1 MSLVQIIL
9 EGRKEDF
16 AKKFSN
22 KFTEEQLRA
31 IIDKSDVLPGQHKYL
46 NFLGKVVNPKNFN
59 TDLNIVVKLLE
70 KFSTVS
76 QNLSLKDI
84 NQYDKISTLKK
95 VLDDYDNRIRREIK
109 TVDDADV
116 VYEDDEMTVV
126 SPKTHKSSCYFGS
139 GTKWCTAASDSGHY
153 DRYNQDGK
161 LFYFVSK
168 TKPTSDPT
176 YKVALL
182 KKFDG
187 TETYYNAPDDSFR
200 TGWIFGTE
208 KLEKILSRIN
218 SYIST
223 TFADQLK
230 IWNDK
235 ELAEK
240 ERQRLNREAN
250 ERIQRQKLELA
261 EQRRQTNEWDIEDTD
276 DIGLRANALF
286 KYLVSIGEL
295 EELTPE
301 LKAQFDRAKRQ
312 LAEYQRQYDSQENAY
327 EDTDL
332 IADMAAVEEELDEF
346 EQLSDVYV
354 LLPVQYGHYGLT
366 QFENMVDGT
375 EWAVGDEGEME
386 EASREAVE
394 SMLDDIGIEGFNRS
408 FVENHID
415 EDGVESYIR
424 DFFDHDVNENPEVYL
439 DDDSKNLSSS
449 QEEEI
454 AKLKQEEIELESK
467 RNELETQKEA
477 YDTGNEDWEEQ
488 YDAFNDMIFE
498 IEDRLL
504 EIPDE
509 IEEINDNPDGDYDQN
524 DIDKIIDDQVY
535 QYTSNIESFV
545 SNFMGMDYFQ
555 WILDHDFINKEE
567 LIESVVDSDGYGFSL
582 NSYDGDVNEEVIDG
596 TTYYI
601 VRVN

>member
-22 KFTEEQLRA
+22 KFTEEQLRV

-46 NFLGKVVNPKNFN
+46 NFLGKVVNPRNLN
-59 TDLNIVVKLLE
+59 ADLNIAVKLLE
-70 KFSTVS
+70 KFSTVG

-84 NQYDKISTLKK
+84 NKYDKISTLKNA
-95 VLDDYDNRIRREIK
+95 LDDYDNRIRREIK

-116 VYEDDEMTVV
+116 VYEDNEMIVV
-126 SPKTHKSSCYFGS
+126 SPKTHKSSCYFGA
-139 GTKWCTAASDSGHY
+139 GTKWCTTSTDSGHY

-161 LFYFVSK
+161 LFYFISK

-187 TETYYNAPDDSFR
+187 NETYYNAPDDSFR

-223 TFADQLK
+223 TFADQIK

-240 ERQRLNREAN
+240 ERQRLNREAE
-250 ERIQRQKLELA
+250 ERRRREKLAAA
-261 EQRRQTNEWDIEDTD
+261 EERRQTNEWDIEDTD
-276 DIGLRANALF
+276 DVGIRANALF

-301 LKAQFDRAKRQ
+301 LKAQIDRAERQ
-312 LAEYQRQYDSQENAY
+312 LAEYQRQYDSQENAN

-332 IADMAAVEEELDEF
+332 VADIAAVEEELDELK
-346 EQLSDVYV
+346 QLSDVYV

-366 QFENMVDGT
+366 QFENMVDET

-386 EASREAVE
+386 RASRESVE
-394 SMLDDIGIEGFNRS
+394 NLMDDIGIEGFNRS

-415 EDGVESYIR
+415 EDGVEAYIR
-424 DFFDHDVNENPEVYL
+424 DFFEYDINRNPDSYL
-439 DDDSKNLSSS
+439 DDDSRNLSSS
-449 QEEEI
+449 QEDEI
-454 AKLKQEEIELESK
+454 AKLKQEEIELEAQ
-467 RNELETQKEA
+467 RDALETQKDA
-477 YDTGNEDWEEQ
+477 LDTGDENWEEQ
-488 YDAFNDMIFE
+488 YDEFNDKISE

-509 IEEINDNPDGDYDQN
+509 IEEINDNPDGDYNQLDIEKAIENAVYDYRN
-524 DIDKIIDDQVY
+524 DM
-535 QYTSNIESFV
+535 ESFV
-545 SNFMGMDYFQ
+545 SNFMGMDYIQ
-555 WILDHDFINKEE
+555 WVVDHDFINKEE
-567 LIESVVDSDGYGFSL
+567 LIDSIVDSDGYGVSL
-582 NSYDGDVNEEVIDG
+582 SSYDGDYNEVEVDG
-596 TTYYI
+596 RTYYI
-601 VRVN
+601 IRVS